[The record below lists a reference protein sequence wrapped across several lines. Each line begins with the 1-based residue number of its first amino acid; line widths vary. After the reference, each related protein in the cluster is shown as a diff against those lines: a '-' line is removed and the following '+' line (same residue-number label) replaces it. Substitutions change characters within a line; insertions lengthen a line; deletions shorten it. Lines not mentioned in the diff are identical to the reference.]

1 MKGKVAL
8 LIITVWLAVS
18 VAAADAGSGHGQ
30 SAIAGSG
37 TLITRDPLSGIY
49 EEKAAA
55 DLNRKAFLEKRQA
68 PTRALMVR
76 LLLGSSVR
84 WRCLRWIAGRWR
96 RISLASQRTRG
107 HWPGTARWLWLSVL
121 AHRRQAAELDAAV
134 KEVGENIPSLQ
145 DDLANLNG

>member
-55 DLNRKAFLEKRQA
+55 DLNRKAFLEKMAGTYESFDGAAAPRLKRQMA
-68 PTRALMVR
+68 LFALDCRAMATHFARLAADERALAWDR
-76 LLLGSSVR
+76 T
-84 WRCLRWIAGRWR
+84 
-96 RISLASQRTRG
+96 LAVAER
-107 HWPGTARWLWLSVL
+107 AR
-121 AHRRQAAELDAAV
+121 
-134 KEVGENIPSLQ
+134 P
-145 DDLANLNG
+145 